1 MKVKYN
7 LKMKNNY
14 IEKNASCK
22 LREFLKSGFR
32 STAEPNFTC
41 KPGALRRVSG
51 YLFIKN
57 EEIKLM
63 LWAAKLEKKKEIQHN
78 TCLFSKFNQCEIAE
92 FIGQQ

>member
-32 STAEPNFTC
+32 NTAEPNFTC
-41 KPGALRRVSG
+41 EPWHGALRRVSG

-63 LWAAKLEKKKEIQHN
+63 L
-78 TCLFSKFNQCEIAE
+78 
-92 FIGQQ
+92 

>member
-7 LKMKNNY
+7 LKIKNNY

-41 KPGALRRVSG
+41 EPGALRRVSG
-51 YLFIKN
+51 YLFIKK

-63 LWAAKLEKKKEIQHN
+63 LWAAKLEKKKKKSNIIPA
-78 TCLFSKFNQCEIAE
+78 CLISSTNVKLLSL
-92 FIGQQ
+92 